1 VLHRYQLQGDGT
13 QKVIADYYTPE
24 QIARRFNISDAQVAH
39 LSQIGLL
46 RPTFKNERT
55 FYSSQQVYK
64 LEAAVRQVNAEHLS
78 LEEAIMAGPPAFDYA

>member
-1 VLHRYQLQGDGT
+1 M
-13 QKVIADYYTPE
+13 IADYYTPE
-24 QIARRFNISDAQVAH
+24 QIARRFNLSHAQMAR

-46 RPTFKNERT
+46 HPTIKNEKT

-78 LEEAIMAGPPAFDYA
+78 LEEAINEVDKRWMAAKQDAHQA